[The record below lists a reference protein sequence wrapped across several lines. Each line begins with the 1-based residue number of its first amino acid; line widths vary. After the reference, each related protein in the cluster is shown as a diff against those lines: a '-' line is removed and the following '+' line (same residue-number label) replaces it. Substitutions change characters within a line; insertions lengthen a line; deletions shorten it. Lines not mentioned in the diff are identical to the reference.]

1 MKKKKKS
8 TQIYSTP
15 WIKHSIITQ
24 QKAEKK
30 KTLINNNRLDEGHKG
45 SPTYLRM
52 YTIEYFE
59 SPCYLLYNYMYL

>member
-15 WIKHSIITQ
+15 WIKHSIIITQ

-30 KTLINNNRLDEGHKG
+30 KNIN
-45 SPTYLRM
+45 
-52 YTIEYFE
+52 
-59 SPCYLLYNYMYL
+59 